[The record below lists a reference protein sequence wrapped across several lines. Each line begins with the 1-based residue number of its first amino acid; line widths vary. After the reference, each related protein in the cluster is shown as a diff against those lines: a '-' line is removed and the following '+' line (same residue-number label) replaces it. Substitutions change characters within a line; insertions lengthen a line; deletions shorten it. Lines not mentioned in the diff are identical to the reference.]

1 MIVTKYYVA
10 GSILFYVL
18 ALLCPNFWLSIPLA
32 WIALSLSVVS
42 IAYWCNFPH
51 LFRKSP
57 NGVIPNGI
65 QLVLAPF
72 LIGVHYYN
80 YWARKHDSVAPIQRI
95 DPQLYLARRLLHK
108 DLDELHAQ
116 GIGSILDI
124 TAEFRGLESGKAIR
138 EFQYFNLPVLDHK
151 VPSKRKLLKAL
162 DWMDVQLADS
172 KKVVVHCALGRGR
185 SVFVLAAYLLR
196 RYPQLSIEDVM
207 EKIHSIR
214 STASLNKEQMAML
227 TTLNKEKAFT
237 KKNDTTKESSI
248 ENQPSF
254 SKTNTVWM
262 IVNPVSGGGKW
273 GIYKEEIL
281 QKVKEKYQVEL
292 RETTPD
298 ISATQWAK
306 EAVEANASFII
317 AGGGD
322 GTVTEVASQIVHT
335 DTVLGILPLG
345 TANALCHV
353 LYGIENKII
362 PVETACGAIL
372 NGEITQIDTA
382 LCNDDLMLLVAGIGF
397 EQQMIEYAERE
408 EKNNDG
414 QLAYLKGLWGAIAN
428 NDTLHINMK
437 LDQHDPE
444 SLEVSSLVIANA
456 APFTTLLAQG
466 GGEPDLQDGI
476 MDITYLPSHESVTG
490 RLLSLSELA
499 LSGLLPT
506 AEPIGFI
513 HKQAKE
519 VQVFS
524 DQPFKYVI
532 DGELYETKKLTIR
545 VQPRS
550 LNVMVPSW
558 FNDQ

>member
-1 MIVTKYYVA
+1 MIVTRYYVA
-10 GSILFYVL
+10 GSLLFYAL
-18 ALLCPNFWLSIPLA
+18 ALLCPSFWLSIPLA
-32 WIALSLSVVS
+32 WVALSLSVVS

-80 YWARKHDSVAPIQRI
+80 YWARRRDSVAPIQRI
-95 DPQLYLARRLLHK
+95 DPQLYLARRLLSK
-108 DLDELHAQ
+108 DLDELKAQ
-116 GIGSILDI
+116 GISSILDI
-124 TAEFRGLESGKAIR
+124 TAEFRGLESGKAR
-138 EFQYFNLPVLDHK
+138 KEFHYFNLPVLDHK

-162 DWMDVQLADS
+162 DWIDVQLADS
-172 KKVVVHCALGRGR
+172 RKVVVHCALGRGR

-207 EKIHSIR
+207 GKIYSIR

-227 TTLNKEKAFT
+227 TTLNKAKVFSAEKERGSGSAT
-237 KKNDTTKESSI
+237 EQNANRKK
-248 ENQPSF
+248 
-254 SKTNTVWM
+254 TVWI

-273 GIYKEEIL
+273 GLYKDDIL
-281 QKVKEKYQVEL
+281 QKIKEKYQVEV

-298 ISATQWAK
+298 ISATQWTK
-306 EAVEANASFII
+306 EAVKAKAFLII

-335 DTVLGILPLG
+335 DIVLGILPLG

-372 NGEITQIDTA
+372 KGEITKIDTA

-414 QLAYLKGLWGAIAN
+414 QLAYLKGLWGAISN
-428 NDTLHINMK
+428 NETLHLNMT
-437 LDQHDPE
+437 LDKNAPQ

-476 MDITYLPSHESVTG
+476 MDITYLRSNESISG

-519 VQVFS
+519 VEVFS

-532 DGELYETKKLTIR
+532 DGELYQTDKLTIR

-550 LNVMVPSW
+550 LNVMVPGW
-558 FNDQ
+558 FNNQ

>member
-1 MIVTKYYVA
+1 MLVAKYYTA
-10 GSILFYVL
+10 GSVLFYVL
-18 ALLCPNFWLSIPLA
+18 ALLCPSFWLSLPLA

-51 LFRKSP
+51 LFRKKP

-72 LIGVHYYN
+72 LIGAHYYN
-80 YWARKHDSVAPIQRI
+80 YWARTHDSVAPIQRI
-95 DPQLYLARRLLHK
+95 DPQLYLARRLFTK
-108 DLDELHAQ
+108 DLKELKAQ
-116 GIGSILDI
+116 GITSILDI
-124 TAEFRGLESGKAIR
+124 TAEFHGLQSGKAKR
-138 EFQYFNLPVLDHK
+138 DFDYFNLPVLDHK

-196 RYPQLSIEDVM
+196 RYPRMSIEDVM
-207 EKIHSIR
+207 KKIQTIR
-214 STASLNKEQMAML
+214 STANLNKEQMAML
-227 TTLNKEKAFT
+227 QQLHKQKAF
-237 KKNDTTKESSI
+237 ES
-248 ENQPSF
+248 EQ
-254 SKTNTVWM
+254 TVWM

-273 GIYKEEIL
+273 GTYKDEIL
-281 QKVKEKYQVEL
+281 EKFKAKYQVEV

-298 ISATQWAK
+298 ISATELAK
-306 EAVEANASFII
+306 EAVNSGASLIV

-335 DTVLGILPLG
+335 DIVLGILPLG

-372 NGEITQIDTA
+372 DGEVTQIDTA
-382 LCNDDLMLLVAGIGF
+382 RCNQDLMLLVAGIGF

-428 NDTLHINMK
+428 NETLHVEVS
-437 LDQHDPE
+437 LDKQPPKQ
-444 SLEVSSLVIANA
+444 LEVSSLVIANA

-476 MDITYLPSHESVTG
+476 MDITYLPCHESVTG

-499 LSGLLPT
+499 LSKFLPT
-506 AEPIGFI
+506 AEPLGFV

-519 VQVFS
+519 VTVTS
-524 DQPFKYVI
+524 ETAFKYVI
-532 DGELYETKKLTIR
+532 DGELYETEKLSIR

-558 FNDQ
+558 FTEQ

>member
-1 MIVTKYYVA
+1 MFVTKYYIA
-10 GSILFYVL
+10 GSLFFYLL

-32 WIALSLSVVS
+32 WVALSLSVVS
-42 IAYWCNFPH
+42 IAYLCNFPH
-51 LFRKSP
+51 LFRKKP

-65 QLVLAPF
+65 QLILAPF
-72 LIGVHYYN
+72 LIGAHYYN
-80 YWARKHDSVAPIQRI
+80 YWARHHDSVAPIQRI
-95 DPQLYLARRLLHK
+95 DPQLYLARRLFTK
-108 DLDELHAQ
+108 DLEELKAQ
-116 GIGSILDI
+116 GIGSILDM
-124 TAEFRGLESGKAIR
+124 TAEFHGLESSKAKR

-151 VPSKRKLLKAL
+151 VPSKRQLLKAL
-162 DWMDVQLADS
+162 DWIDVQLADS

-196 RYPQLSIEDVM
+196 RYPQMNIVDVM
-207 EKIHSIR
+207 KKIQSIR
-214 STASLNKEQMAML
+214 STANLNKEQMGML
-227 TTLNKEKAFT
+227 QELYKEKALVS
-237 KKNDTTKESSI
+237 E
-248 ENQPSF
+248 Q
-254 SKTNTVWM
+254 TVWV

-273 GIYKEEIL
+273 ERFKDEIL
-281 QKVKEKYQVEL
+281 EKIKEKYKVEL

-298 ISATQWAK
+298 ISATDLTK
-306 EAVEANASFII
+306 EAIQANAHMII

-322 GTVTEVASQIVHT
+322 GTVTEVASQIIHT
-335 DTVLGILPLG
+335 DIVLGILPLG

-362 PVETACGAIL
+362 PIETACGAIL

-382 LCNDDLMLLVAGIGF
+382 LCNQDLMLLVAGIGF

-414 QLAYLKGLWGAIAN
+414 QIAYLKGLWGAISN
-428 NDTLHINMK
+428 NHTITITLK
-437 LDQHDPE
+437 LDDGE
-444 SLEVSSLVIANA
+444 ATELEVSSLVIANA

-476 MDITYLPSHESVTG
+476 MDITYMPSHESVTG

-506 AEPIGFI
+506 SEPMGFV
-513 HKQAKE
+513 HKQAKQILVSSE
-519 VQVFS
+519 EK
-524 DQPFKYVI
+524 FKYVI
-532 DGELYETKKLTIR
+532 DGELYETDKLTIR

-550 LNVMVPSW
+550 LNVMVPTW
-558 FNDQ
+558 FNNQ